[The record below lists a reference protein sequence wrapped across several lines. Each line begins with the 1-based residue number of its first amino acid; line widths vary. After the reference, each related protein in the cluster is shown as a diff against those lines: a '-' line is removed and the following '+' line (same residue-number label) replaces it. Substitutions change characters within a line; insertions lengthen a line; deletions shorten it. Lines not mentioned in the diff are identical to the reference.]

1 MGNTIVKSSSDD
13 KRFSDSILAKEIK
26 QIIANQKS
34 TYKDKDINIHLAKAC
49 CRDVI
54 RPGISQEKNNVV
66 SIAFP
71 KASNLTDERCAKDG
85 VCLETTYVGFQIDD
99 DTKKYCGDNNAVG
112 IAGYNFSTIRGGG
125 NTASICDNFMLDYCA
140 KNLYEQGCIKM
151 GKSKSG
157 NTVAQFDGSNK
168 MCTDI
173 DAKMNYGPP
182 ECHCLNSVFGENLN
196 KWPARDIE
204 DKTFG
209 TKNPYGLEGR
219 STSSDNVATKYSL
232 DIYKRDSTKTYPKVL
247 DARCA
252 NRAYMGDSGISKAYT
267 LLKEDKENVTI
278 CLNDINFIDSTIG
291 TLNLTDIE
299 MKNECGSSAS
309 RENQQATQSVPV
321 NKDKQLDA
329 DEKAAIDAKILAD
342 AAASTKA
349 KADADAAAKAKAD
362 ADAAAKAKAIADAA
376 AKAKADADAA
386 AAKAKADADAAKA
399 KLFAKELADS
409 SAAFLASAAKLK
421 AVADEKAIDDAIAA
435 TKSKVDADETVMPD
449 AISTD
454 ETVTPDAIS
463 ADEPVIPDA
472 IPTGTNTKSML
483 FIAGGILL
491 IIIIIIIIFMMTRK
505 SKSRKSDD
513 NDD

>member
-13 KRFSDSILAKEIK
+13 KRFGDSILAKEIK

-34 TYKDKDINIHLAKAC
+34 TYKDKEINIHLAKAC

-54 RPGISQEKNNVV
+54 RPNIGLEKNNVV

-71 KASNLTDERCAKDG
+71 KALDLKDERCAIDG
-85 VCLETTYVGFQIDD
+85 VCLDTSYVGFQIDD
-99 DTKKYCGDNNAVG
+99 DTKKYCGDNNIGG
-112 IAGYNFSTIRGGG
+112 IAGYNFSTNRGGS
-125 NTASICDNFMLDYCA
+125 TKSVCDYFMMDYCA
-140 KNLYEQGCIKM
+140 KNLYEQGCLKTIKDEDDVIV
-151 GKSKSG
+151 G
-157 NTVAQFDGSNK
+157 QFVGEDNKICMDSDGR
-168 MCTDI
+168 
-173 DAKMNYGPP
+173 MNYGPP
-182 ECHCLNSVFGENLN
+182 ECHCLNSMLGPNLN
-196 KWPARDIE
+196 SWPARELE

-209 TKNPYGLEGR
+209 TKNPYGLTGR
-219 STSSDNVATKYSL
+219 DYTDPDNIATKYSL
-232 DIYKRDSTKTYPKVL
+232 NIFGTKGDKQFPKVL
-247 DARCA
+247 DARCKL
-252 NRAYMGDSGISKAYT
+252 RATGGDSGLSKAYT
-267 LLKEDKENVTI
+267 LAQDDNANPTI
-278 CLNDINFIDSTIG
+278 CMNEINISHSKINTFIMKDIKMEND
-291 TLNLTDIE
+291 
-299 MKNECGSSAS
+299 CGNAPVT
-309 RENQQATQSVPV
+309 ENKKISQ
-321 NKDKQLDA
+321 
-329 DEKAAIDAKILAD
+329 AAIDAAKAKFDAD
-342 AAASTKA
+342 AAAKA

-376 AKAKADADAA
+376 AKAKADADA